1 MRKVV
6 IQMAGIKMRK
16 AERVLFENPDI
27 AKLAV
32 DFDMTEEAMHHRL
45 FLLRARAAAQAAR
58 KEVKT
63 N

>member
-1 MRKVV
+1 
-6 IQMAGIKMRK
+6 MAGIRLRK
-16 AERVLFENPDI
+16 SERVLFENPDI
-27 AKLAV
+27 SQKLI

-45 FLLRARAAAQAAR
+45 FLLRARAAAQDAR

>member
-1 MRKVV
+1 
-6 IQMAGIKMRK
+6 MAGIKMRK
-16 AERVLFENPDI
+16 ADRILFENPDI
-27 AKLAV
+27 AGKIT
-32 DFDMTEEAMHHRL
+32 DFNMTEEAMMHRL